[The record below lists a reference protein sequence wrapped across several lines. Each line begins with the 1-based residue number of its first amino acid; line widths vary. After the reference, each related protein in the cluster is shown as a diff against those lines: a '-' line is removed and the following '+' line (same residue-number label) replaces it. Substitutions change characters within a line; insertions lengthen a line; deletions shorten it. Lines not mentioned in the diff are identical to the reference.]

1 MAGFVFIKQH
11 DAMQCGAACLVML
24 CHFYGK
30 KYSLQQISKSLE
42 SSKGG
47 VSMYDISELAKKIGL
62 KCNGKIVSLDIL
74 KTYKNPCIL
83 HWDQNHFVI
92 LCKYKKRG
100 VVVAD
105 PGKGKSGKTK
115 CDALIKRNVIFSSKT
130 KCNKIKTHST
140 KEVDLKP
147 IIKSTFSLYIKFKL
161 HILISVK

>member
-1 MAGFVFIKQH
+1 M
-11 DAMQCGAACLVML
+11 LSNVMPFL
-24 CHFYGK
+24 WQ

-92 LCKYKKRG
+92 LCKYKKKRG
-100 VVVAD
+100 
-105 PGKGKSGKTK
+105 
-115 CDALIKRNVIFSSKT
+115 CCCR
-130 KCNKIKTHST
+130 T
-140 KEVDLKP
+140 KERNAR
-147 IIKSTFSLYIKFKL
+147 IRYR
-161 HILISVK
+161 